1 MIHLFIVIVLN
12 DDVDL
17 NDTIC
22 VIPMNIH
29 ELIVRYIADVR
40 KSIHADVQVQLITF
54 KNSIEGEFDEEV
66 SKDEKNGP
74 FELEICENDIN
85 LLLFPNLAR
94 IPAAISFVRDPVL
107 LLELHNEFVDP

>member
-29 ELIVRYIADVR
+29 ELIVRYTADVIN
-40 KSIHADVQVQLITF
+40 SIHADVQVQLITF
-54 KNSIEGEFDEEV
+54 KNSIDGEFADGG
-66 SKDEKNGP
+66 SKDKKHGP

-94 IPAAISFVRDPVL
+94 IPAAISFVHDPVL